1 MCIYDMICDRELLYC
16 FAWAIK
22 VNLLCAFANVYRP
35 PLKRPLLYFLGYLLK
50 RLALDILPS
59 AIVTGLTGQ
68 KKKDKFKVLDL
79 DKNLESFLKKAF
91 CICWKLTF
99 VFGSMASGDT
109 LDSKAVWDVH
119 GNASLGGQSSPFLC
133 RLVRQGNRKHEKIR
147 SWSLMQPL
155 LRQ

>member
-59 AIVTGLTGQ
+59 AIVTGLTEK
-68 KKKDKFKVLDL
+68 KKKDKFKKGVGFRQ
-79 DKNLESFLKKAF
+79 KSRIFLEKSILYLLEASPSLRFHG
-91 CICWKLTF
+91 IRRY
-99 VFGSMASGDT
+99 FG
-109 LDSKAVWDVH
+109 L
-119 GNASLGGQSSPFLC
+119 
-133 RLVRQGNRKHEKIR
+133 
-147 SWSLMQPL
+147 
-155 LRQ
+155 